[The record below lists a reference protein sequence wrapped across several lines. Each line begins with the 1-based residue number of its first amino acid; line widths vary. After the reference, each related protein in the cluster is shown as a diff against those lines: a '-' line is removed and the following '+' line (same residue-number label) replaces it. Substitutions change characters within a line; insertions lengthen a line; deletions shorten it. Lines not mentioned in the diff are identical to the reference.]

1 LSGLF
6 DRDAFTTA
14 IRRLAF
20 IGAFLLGLSVP
31 LLNSSIPAWTGFPI
45 RREIARVISPDGRED
60 AVLTEERAKV
70 VVFSRILSQVRIV
83 RHWMGTEGGSLVLS
97 ADPLA
102 SAQLVWTEPR
112 LLEIRYNRARVI
124 YFTNRGAA
132 APKERDWPI
141 EIRLAPRSDDFSY
154 LRPALDPKGLAQ
166 PPKDDTH

>member
-1 LSGLF
+1 MSGLF
-6 DRDAFTTA
+6 NRDAFSTT
-14 IRRLAF
+14 IRRLAYA
-20 IGAFLLGLSVP
+20 GTFLLGLTVP
-31 LLNSSIPAWTGFPI
+31 SLADHLPTWAPSPT
-45 RREIARVISPDGRED
+45 RREITRVTSPDGRED
-60 AVLTEERAKV
+60 AVLTEERTKV
-70 VVFSRILSQVRIV
+70 VFGRSLSQVRIV
-83 RHWMGTEGGSLVLS
+83 RHGMGTEEGSLVLS

-102 SAQLVWTEPR
+102 SAQLVWADPR

>member
-60 AVLTEERAKV
+60 AVLTEEHAK
-70 VVFSRILSQVRIV
+70 VVFSRSLSKVRIV
-83 RHWMGTEGGSLVLS
+83 PHGSGIEKGSLVFS
-97 ADPLA
+97 GERLA
-102 SAQLVWTEPR
+102 NAQLVWTDPR
-112 LLEIRYNRARVI
+112 LLEIRYNRGRVD
-124 YFTNRGAA
+124 YFTNEAIA
-132 APKERDWPI
+132 APKEKDLPI
-141 EIRLAPRSDDFSY
+141 EVRLVPLSPDFSY
-154 LRPALDPKGLAQ
+154 LQAASNPKGLAE
-166 PPKDDTH
+166 PPLE